1 MGAIHELAPPENG
14 FRQKSTFRCP
24 KNAPKAIADGH
35 TLHFAIEVVN
45 GIKDA
50 MASAR

>member
-1 MGAIHELAPPENG
+1 MGAIHELIPIENG
-14 FRQKSTFRCP
+14 FIRNLLSG
-24 KNAPKAIADGH
+24 ALKAIADGH